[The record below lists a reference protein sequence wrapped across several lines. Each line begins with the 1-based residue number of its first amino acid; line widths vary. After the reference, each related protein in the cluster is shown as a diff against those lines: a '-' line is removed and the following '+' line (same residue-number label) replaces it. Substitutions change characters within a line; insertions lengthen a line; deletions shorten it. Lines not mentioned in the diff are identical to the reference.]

1 MQMMR
6 LRFHALFDPLLLY
19 FLVRIANYSLLL
31 GKPQTRQAK
40 KTGMKLERKSGIKMN
55 HHVSCFYNTSMRVN
69 PCNQQP
75 IAKSQ

>member
-31 GKPQTRQAK
+31 GKPQTRQDK
-40 KTGMKLERKSGIKMN
+40 KAMHRNET
-55 HHVSCFYNTSMRVN
+55 SCKK
-69 PCNQQP
+69 P
-75 IAKSQ
+75 IGNW